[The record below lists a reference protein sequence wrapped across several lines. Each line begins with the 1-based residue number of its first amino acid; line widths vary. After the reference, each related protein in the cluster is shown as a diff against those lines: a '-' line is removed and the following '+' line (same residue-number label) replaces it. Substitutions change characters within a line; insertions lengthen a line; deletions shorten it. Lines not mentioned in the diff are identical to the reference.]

1 MNGKTNPMYI
11 LDGHSLEEKLRSIIR
26 QEIQVLSEK
35 INREPKLYTRENAAE
50 KLGVC
55 PNTISDYVKRGQL
68 KNRGI
73 GRKILILES
82 DLDRIKPRNYTFYKK
97 AS

>member
-1 MNGKTNPMYI
+1 MNTESRPMFL
-11 LDGHSLEEKLRSIIR
+11 LDGDSLDEKLRTIIR
-26 QEIQVLSEK
+26 EEIQILSQK
-35 INREPKLYTRENAAE
+35 INREPKILTRENAA
-50 KLGVC
+50 KKIGVC

-82 DLDRIKPRNYTFYKK
+82 DLEGIRPNNYTFYRK

>member
-1 MNGKTNPMYI
+1 MYNESNPMYL
-11 LDGHSLEEKLRSIIR
+11 LDGESLEEKLRTIIR
-26 QEIQVLSEK
+26 EELQVLTQK
-35 INREPKLYTRENAAE
+35 INREPKILTRENAAE
-50 KLGVC
+50 KIGVC
-55 PNTISDYVKRGQL
+55 PNTISDYIKRGQL

-82 DLDRIKPRNYTFYKK
+82 DLEGIKPNCYTFYKK

>member
-1 MNGKTNPMYI
+1 MNKEKYQMYL
-11 LDGHSLEEKLRSIIR
+11 LDGELLDEKLRTIIR
-26 QEIQVLSEK
+26 EELEFLIQK
-35 INREPKLYTRENAAE
+35 INRDPKILTRDAAAS
-50 KLGVC
+50 KIGVC

-68 KNRGI
+68 INRGI

-82 DLDRIKPRNYTFYKK
+82 DLEGIKPNRYTFHKK

>member
-1 MNGKTNPMYI
+1 MYTENKPMYL
-11 LDGHSLEEKLRSIIR
+11 LDGESLEEKLRTII
-26 QEIQVLSEK
+26 QEELQILIQK
-35 INREPKLYTRENAAE
+35 INREPKILTRENAAK

-55 PNTISDYVKRGQL
+55 PNTISVYVERGQL

-73 GRKILILES
+73 GRKILISES
-82 DLDRIKPRNYTFYKK
+82 DLDGIKPNSYTVYKK

>member
-1 MNGKTNPMYI
+1 MYNENKSMYL
-11 LDGHSLEEKLRSIIR
+11 LDGASLEEKLRTII
-26 QEIQVLSEK
+26 QEELQVLTQK
-35 INREPKLYTRENAAE
+35 INREPKILTRESAAE
-50 KLGVC
+50 KIGVC

-82 DLDRIKPRNYTFYKK
+82 DLEGIKPNRYTFYKK

>member
-1 MNGKTNPMYI
+1 MSGKTNPMYI

>member
-1 MNGKTNPMYI
+1 MYNENKSMYL
-11 LDGHSLEEKLRSIIR
+11 LDGESLEEKLRTII
-26 QEIQVLSEK
+26 QEELQVLTQK
-35 INREPKLYTRENAAE
+35 INREPKILTRENAAE
-50 KLGVC
+50 KIGVC

-82 DLDRIKPRNYTFYKK
+82 DLEGIKPNGYTFYKK

>member
-1 MNGKTNPMYI
+1 MYNESIPMYL
-11 LDGHSLEEKLRSIIR
+11 LDGESLEEKLRTIIR
-26 QEIQVLSEK
+26 EELQLLGQK
-35 INREPKLYTRENAAE
+35 INREPKILTRENAAQ
-50 KLGVC
+50 KIGVC
-55 PNTISDYVKRGQL
+55 PNTISDYIKRGQL

-82 DLDRIKPRNYTFYKK
+82 DLEGIKPNRYTFYKK

>member
-1 MNGKTNPMYI
+1 MYNDNKSMYL
-11 LDGHSLEEKLRSIIR
+11 LDGESLEEILRTIIR
-26 QEIQVLSEK
+26 EELQILTQK
-35 INREPKLYTRENAAE
+35 INREPKILTRENAAE
-50 KLGVC
+50 KIGVC

-82 DLDRIKPRNYTFYKK
+82 DLEGIKPNSYTFYKK

>member
-1 MNGKTNPMYI
+1 MYNETNPVFL
-11 LDGHSLEEKLRSIIR
+11 LDRISLEEKLRTIIR
-26 QEIQVLSEK
+26 EELQILSQK
-35 INREPKLYTRENAAE
+35 INREPKILTRENAAQ

-73 GRKILILES
+73 GRKILILET
-82 DLDRIKPRNYTFYKK
+82 DLEGIKPNGYTFYKK
-97 AS
+97 PS

>member
-1 MNGKTNPMYI
+1 MKNENRPMYL
-11 LDGHSLEEKLRSIIR
+11 LDGVSLEEKLRTII
-26 QEIQVLSEK
+26 QEELQILSQK
-35 INREPKLYTRENAAE
+35 INREPKILTRDQAAE

-73 GRKILILES
+73 GRKILIRES
-82 DLDRIKPRNYTFYKK
+82 DLEGIKPNAYTFYKK